1 MKLHE
6 SESIGRDKVRTAV
19 PGGWFYSTYGTDHG
33 PRVFVPDPTCEH
45 WQTQNRIPL
54 KEGWSWT
61 PGSEHHHWRLK
72 NGDEWIGTAYPSG
85 AWTIWG
91 NGAPDVNGRA
101 GFSLMPAMWAL
112 ARHLDAVAE

>member
-6 SESIGRDKVRTAV
+6 SESIGRDKIRTAV
-19 PGGWFYSTYGTDHG
+19 PGGWIYSTDHG

-54 KEGWSWT
+54 KGGWAWW
-61 PGSEHHHWRLK
+61 PEVEHHHWGLIKEGERV
-72 NGDEWIGTAYPSG
+72 GTAYPSG
-85 AWTIWG
+85 SWVLWKNAGLIADHRFT
-91 NGAPDVNGRA
+91 A